1 MDGAAFA
8 PLTLNGPKLAKIL
21 PEGTMDNKKLLAL
34 AKKNAAKSAA
44 IEKKRKKKTYD
55 ATLDVTR
62 PEDAPDDSE
71 ADAIFREMK
80 KREF

>member
-1 MDGAAFA
+1 MCRARFTSSQFTVTFPGD
-8 PLTLNGPKLAKIL
+8 
-21 PEGTMDNKKLLAL
+21 TMDNKKLLAL
-34 AKKNAAKSAA
+34 AKKNAAKSAE